1 MKLSAIL
8 AAKGSKVVTI
18 APDDSVRSLLAALI
32 HNHIGA
38 LVVSTDGKSISGIV
52 SERDIVK
59 AFTENENAHDLPVSA
74 IMTGEVFVAPPDA
87 HVDELMEIMTARR
100 VRHIPVTNDSGQLEG
115 IVSIGDIVKSRLG
128 ELESEREA
136 LLGYIT
142 NGG

>member
-8 AAKGSKVVTI
+8 ATKGSKVVTI
-18 APDDSVRSLLAALI
+18 SPHETVRSLLAALTD
-32 HNHIGA
+32 NKVGA
-38 LVVSTDGKSISGIV
+38 LVVSVDGRSISGIV
-52 SERDIVK
+52 SERDVVR
-59 AFTENENAHDLPVSA
+59 AFTENDNASNLPVSA
-74 IMTGEVFVAPPDA
+74 IMTSEVFVAPPDA

-128 ELESEREA
+128 ELESEKEA

-142 NGG
+142 HGG